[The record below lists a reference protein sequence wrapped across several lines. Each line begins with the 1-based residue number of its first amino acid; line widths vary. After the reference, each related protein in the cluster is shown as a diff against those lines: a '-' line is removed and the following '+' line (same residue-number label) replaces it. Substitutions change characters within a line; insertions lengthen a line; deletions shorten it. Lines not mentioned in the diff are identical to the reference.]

1 MQLTRISRS
10 KKPKKVNYSDF
21 MHIIPRVGNLG
32 YNYVSK
38 TSDNNQE

>member
-1 MQLTRISRS
+1 MQKKTEVIYNRKNATNHNKYV

-32 YNYVSK
+32 
-38 TSDNNQE
+38 